1 MSTLAK
7 HFVDDPTAL
16 VHAGLRAV
24 TYTNPTVALDET
36 NKILY
41 QRATSSNVSVVSGGG
56 SGHEP
61 SFGAMV
67 GPGMLTAAVAGT
79 IFASP
84 SAEQIRAAI
93 SMVASRAKA
102 AGSEAGVLVTVMN
115 YTGDVLNF
123 GMAVEKAR
131 AAGVPVAMVVVGDDV
146 GVGRAKAGKV
156 GRRGI
161 AGTVLVHKIS
171 GALAARGFD
180 LQKVAG
186 VAQLV
191 ADNMV
196 SVGASLA
203 HVHVPGRS
211 VTDGAADD
219 ALAADEVEI
228 GMGIHNEPG
237 SERAHGL
244 ALPELVRTMLR
255 QLLDPSDSD
264 RAFGSISAGDDV
276 VLLVNNLGAV
286 SVLEMGGITAEV
298 VEQLGRDYKLRSLRV
313 LSGAYMTSLNGL
325 GFSIT
330 LLKVPRDIGLGGADA
345 PTLLQLLD
353 DPAEANGWAAAV
365 STKTWDAAAAAA
377 AGSSSTDSSA
387 AAPEAAAA
395 SASESAEPSNL
406 KADAAAYRAALER
419 GLKRVIAAE
428 PEITQYDTVVGDG
441 DCGTGMKR
449 GAEAILEHLAASPA
463 SLTGDVVADVAAI
476 VPVVERSMDGTSGA
490 LYAIFLNA
498 LVHAL
503 RQQSASATG
512 SATSPDW
519 AAALRQSCDTLSR
532 YTPARPGDR
541 TLVDA
546 LYPFVDKLGEAGAS
560 VADAA
565 AASRAGAEHTK
576 GMKASLGRTVY
587 IGGSGFEKV
596 PDPGAWGL
604 ACFFE
609 GLAE

>member
-1 MSTLAK
+1 MASLAK
-7 HFVDDPTAL
+7 HFVNDPTAL

-24 TYTNPTVALDET
+24 TYTNPAVALDEA

-41 QRATSSNVSVVSGGG
+41 ERATSSNVSIVSGGG

-67 GPGMLTAAVAGT
+67 GPGLLTAAVAGT

-93 SMVASRAKA
+93 TLLASRAKA

-131 AAGVPVAMVVVGDDV
+131 AAGVPVSMVVVGDDV

-180 LQKVAG
+180 LPKVAG

-191 ADNMV
+191 ADNLV
-196 SVGASLA
+196 SVGASLE

-211 VTDGAADD
+211 VTDTADD

-237 SERAHGL
+237 SERARGL
-244 ALPELVRTMLR
+244 ELPELVRTMLR
-255 QLLDPSDSD
+255 QLLDTSDSD
-264 RAFGSISAGDDV
+264 RAFSDIKEGDDV
-276 VLLVNNLGAV
+276 VLLINNLGAV
-286 SVLEMGGITAEV
+286 SVLELGGITAEV
-298 VEQLGRDYKLRSLRV
+298 VEQLGRDYKLRPLRV
-313 LSGAYMTSLNGL
+313 LSGTYMTSLNGL
-325 GFSIT
+325 GFSIS
-330 LLKVPRDIGLGGADA
+330 LLKVLRETGLGSGA
-345 PTLLQLLD
+345 PSLLQLLD
-353 DPAEANGWAAAV
+353 DPAEANGWAAAIP
-365 STKTWDAAAAAA
+365 TTTWDAAKAA
-377 AGSSSTDSSA
+377 SSSTVPST
-387 AAPEAAAA
+387 AAPAATES
-395 SASESAEPSNL
+395 SASESAPSNL
-406 KADAAAYRAALER
+406 KADPAAYRAALEH

-449 GAEAILEHLAASPA
+449 GAEAILEHLSSS
-463 SLTGDVVADVAAI
+463 SLTGDVVADVAGI

-503 RQQSASATG
+503 RQQSASASGT
-512 SATSPDW
+512 TSPDW
-519 AAALRQSCDTLSR
+519 AAALRHSCDTLSR

-546 LYPFVDKLGEAGAS
+546 LYPFVDKLAESGS
-560 VADAA
+560 TVAAAA

-587 IGGSGFEKV
+587 VGGSGFEKV

>member
-1 MSTLAK
+1 MASLAK
-7 HFVDDPTAL
+7 HFVNDPTAL

-24 TYTNPTVALDET
+24 TYTNPAVALDEA

-41 QRATSSNVSVVSGGG
+41 ERATSSNVSIVSGGG

-67 GPGMLTAAVAGT
+67 GPGLLTAAVAGT

-93 SMVASRAKA
+93 TLLASRAKA

-171 GALAARGFD
+171 GALAARGFR
-180 LQKVAG
+180 LEHVAG

-191 ADNMV
+191 ADNLV
-196 SVGASLA
+196 SVGASLE

-211 VTDGAADD
+211 VTDAADD
-219 ALAADEVEI
+219 ALAADEIEI

-244 ALPELVRTMLR
+244 TLPALVRTMLR
-255 QLLDPSDSD
+255 QLLDTSDKD
-264 RAFGSISAGDDV
+264 RAFGSIGEGDDV

-286 SVLEMGGITAEV
+286 SVLELGGITAEV
-298 VEQLGRDYKLRSLRV
+298 VEQLGSDYKLRPLRV
-313 LSGAYMTSLNGL
+313 LSGTYMTSLNGL
-325 GFSIT
+325 GFSIS
-330 LLKVPRDIGLGGADA
+330 LLKVPRDTGLGQGA
-345 PTLLQLLD
+345 PSLLQLLD

-365 STKTWDAAAAAA
+365 PTVTWDAAGK
-377 AGSSSTDSSA
+377 AGASATAFSSSSSA
-387 AAPEAAAA
+387 AAAEATSAAG
-395 SASESAEPSNL
+395 SAPSNL
-406 KADAAAYRAALER
+406 MADPAAYRAALEN

-449 GAEAILEHLAASPA
+449 GAEAILEHLAASPS

-503 RQQSASATG
+503 RQQSASASG
-512 SATSPDW
+512 SSVPPDW
-519 AAALRQSCDTLSR
+519 AAALRHSCDTLSR

-546 LYPFVDKLGEAGAS
+546 LYPFVDKLAESGSS

-587 IGGSGFEKV
+587 VGGSGFEKV